1 MGQHPVYNGVIK
13 SKGAIK
19 MTRKELQTMLK
30 QLSEYQVNQ
39 ISQTMQRFLA
49 LNQELAEIEPDTC
62 PCCGDQKA
70 VFIRKGI
77 MRGKQRFQCKSCGR
91 KFTYDTKQLTSN
103 SHQPMESWIVVLEDT
118 LSLASLNSTA
128 EKIGVCHST
137 AFRMRHKLL
146 VYMEEVVTSSSPLEA
161 LIEADET
168 DVIESQKGTKV
179 THRKP
184 RRHGESSGKRGLSND
199 QLCICVATDR
209 DHHGIAR
216 CVNRAKPGSE
226 DIMNALGD
234 HIAEKSVLLFDGITS
249 YNYLAEQKNCEKVS
263 LVGHESYNKVYHLN
277 TVNSLHSRF
286 KAMMRKLRGVA
297 TKYLNRYA
305 ALFST
310 TGFFAGELNGSSVL
324 NTDSSPTHDWYA
336 VFIAREITAKYIG
349 TIYTSV
355 VGDDTAVR
363 RGTAGPVDSRTS
375 SPAATPPAMGNE
387 ATGNPSTYCRTVR

>member
-118 LSLASLNSTA
+118 LSLASLDSTA

-146 VYMEEVVTSSSPLEA
+146 VYIEEVVTSSSPLEA

-168 DVIESQKGTKV
+168 YVIESQKGTKV

-184 RRHGESSGKRGLSND
+184 RRHGESCGKRGLSND

-375 SPAATPPAMGNE
+375 SMMVPLSRPQFEKNA
-387 ATGNPSTYCRTVR
+387 

>member
-62 PCCGDQKA
+62 PCCGDQNA

-77 MRGKQRFQCKSCGR
+77 LCGKQRFQCKSCGR

-103 SHQPMESWIVVLEDT
+103 SHQPMESWIVLLEDT
-118 LSLASLNSTA
+118 LSLASLDSTA

-146 VYMEEVVTSSSPLEA
+146 VYMEEVVTGADPLEA

-168 DVIESQKGTKV
+168 YVIESQKGTKV

-199 QLCICVATDR
+199 QLCVCVATDR
-209 DHHGIAR
+209 DHHVIAR

-249 YNYLAEQKNCEKVS
+249 YNYLAEQKSCEKVS

-305 ALFST
+305 ALFS
-310 TGFFAGELNGSSVL
+310 L
-324 NTDSSPTHDWYA
+324 
-336 VFIAREITAKYIG
+336 IAMTAERSA
-349 TIYTSV
+349 TEAA
-355 VGDDTAVR
+355 DQVR
-363 RGTAGPVDSRTS
+363 RSLRSLRLSVTIESEKSWNILAI
-375 SPAATPPAMGNE
+375 
-387 ATGNPSTYCRTVR
+387 